1 MEIYEELL
9 YSLVIG
15 LLLMVLVMFF
25 VVIWVLIGICRLY
38 LILNNF
44 CFIKF
49 SISDVC
55 IYYCRYVYSLV
66 WFWFFFIEFRN

>member
-44 CFIKF
+44 CLL
-49 SISDVC
+49 SLVLVM
-55 IYYCRYVYSLV
+55 YVYIIV
-66 WFWFFFIEFRN
+66 DMFIV